1 MTTINAGTVSIY
13 NSAYALQN
21 KAQADKSD
29 SQPAEVSEAK
39 KLDVSLEGATVSGP
53 ASSGSSTEKMIEQIK
68 KQIEETQKQLQEL
81 QQQLAAAQV
90 SKQSEENKAIQ
101 VATIQAQIATT
112 NAQLTTLYGSLM
124 QLQSQ
129 GLISTK
135 A

>member
-1 MTTINAGTVSIY
+1 MTTINSGTVNIY
-13 NSAYALQN
+13 SSAYALQT
-21 KAQADKSD
+21 KTQTEKTD
-29 SQPAEVSEAK
+29 SEAAEASEVK
-39 KLDVSLEGATVSGP
+39 KLDVSLQGATVGAA
-53 ASSGSSTEKMIEQIK
+53 ASSGSTIEKMIEQVK

-90 SKQSEENKAIQ
+90 SKQSEENKAIE

-124 QLQSQ
+124 QLQTQSF
-129 GLISTK
+129 SAK